1 VALKRLI
8 YSAFVAFLASA
19 ATIVIL
25 ASLSPRTDQSA
36 AERER
41 LVSLDE
47 IARHNKATDCW
58 MAIEG
63 GVYNFTQYISLH
75 PAAPAVLTKWCGREA
90 TEAFNTKGY
99 GSPHSAAARALLP
112 KYFVG
117 KLREK

>member
-1 VALKRLI
+1 MKRLI
-8 YSAFVAFLASA
+8 YSAFIAFLASV

-25 ASLSPRTDQSA
+25 ASLSPRTEKSA

-47 IARHNKATDCW
+47 IARHNRATDCW

-63 GVYNFTQYISLH
+63 GVYDFSDYISVH
-75 PAAPAVLTKWCGREA
+75 PTPPAVLTKWCGKEA

-99 GSPHSAAARALLP
+99 GNPHSPAARAMLP
-112 KYFVG
+112 KYRVG

>member
-1 VALKRLI
+1 MAVKRLI
-8 YSAFVAFLASA
+8 YSAFIAFVASV

-25 ASLSPRTDQSA
+25 ASLSPRTEKSA
-36 AERER
+36 AEKER

-47 IARHNKATDCW
+47 LARHSRATDCW

-63 GVYNFTQYISLH
+63 SVYDFTDYISVH
-75 PAAPAVLTKWCGREA
+75 PTSPAVLTKWCGKEA

-99 GSPHSAAARALLP
+99 GSPHSPATWGMLP

>member
-1 VALKRLI
+1 MAVKRWI
-8 YSAFVAFLASA
+8 YAAFIAFLASV

-25 ASLSPRTDQSA
+25 ASLSPRTEKSA

-47 IARHNKATDCW
+47 LARHNRATDCW

-63 GVYNFTQYISLH
+63 GVYDFTRYISVH
-75 PAAPAVLTKWCGREA
+75 PAAPAVLTKWCGKEA

-99 GSPHSAAARALLP
+99 GSPHSPAARAMLP
-112 KYFVG
+112 KYRVG

>member
-1 VALKRLI
+1 VAVKRLI
-8 YSAFVAFLASA
+8 YSAFIAFVASV

-25 ASLSPRTDQSA
+25 ASLSPRTEKSA
-36 AERER
+36 AEKER

-47 IARHNKATDCW
+47 LARHGRATDCW

-63 GVYNFTQYISLH
+63 GIYDFTSYVATH
-75 PAAPAVLTKWCGREA
+75 PTVPEVIIPWCGKEA

-99 GSPHSAAARALLP
+99 GSPHSPAARAMLP
-112 KYFVG
+112 KYLVG

>member
-1 VALKRLI
+1 VAVKRLI
-8 YSAFVAFLASA
+8 YSAFIAFVASV

-25 ASLSPRTDQSA
+25 ASLSPRTEKSA
-36 AERER
+36 AEKER

-47 IARHNKATDCW
+47 IARHSRVTDCW
-58 MAIEG
+58 MAIAG
-63 GVYNFTQYISLH
+63 NVYDFTNYISLH
-75 PAAPAVLTKWCGREA
+75 PAAPAVLTKWCGQEA

-99 GSPHSAAARALLP
+99 GSPHSPAARGMLP